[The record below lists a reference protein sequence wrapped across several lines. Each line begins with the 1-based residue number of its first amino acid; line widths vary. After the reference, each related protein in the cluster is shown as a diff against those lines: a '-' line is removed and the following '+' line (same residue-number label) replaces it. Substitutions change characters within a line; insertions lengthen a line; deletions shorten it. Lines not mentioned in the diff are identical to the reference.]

1 MRNQGNDKVGKFL
14 PKQRGTWKDREG
26 PSSAA
31 REVGEG
37 SLEEGVRCIFTKERG
52 DSIESPKGDE
62 DPRLATESKT

>member
-1 MRNQGNDKVGKFL
+1 MTKWGNFSHSSGGL
-14 PKQRGTWKDREG
+14 GRTREG

-37 SLEEGVRCIFTKERG
+37 SLEEGVRFIFTKERG
-52 DSIESPKGDE
+52 DSIESLKGDE